1 MNKVEIVAH
10 DCLGVEAVMAETRHS
25 FAKHTHEA
33 FGIGFMYSGA
43 QKSLSGRGMVEAGA
57 GNIIT
62 VNPREVHDGHP
73 IGDGPRGW
81 NMLYFDP
88 ALIAQAAH
96 DLSDAATDQY
106 EFARPVMDSPEVR
119 QCFGALFDAIT
130 NGSEEIAA
138 LRREE
143 MLLLMLHHAM
153 ISPGEPE
160 PKSSAGTAVA
170 HARIKR
176 AKALLDDSPTLSHSL
191 DDLADAAGLSKFQ
204 TLRNFT
210 RATGLTP
217 HAYLIQRRI
226 DLARAMIKSG
236 ETLAY
241 IASAAGF
248 ADQSHLNRH
257 FVRAFGLTPGRY
269 ARAIRTNYPICTS
282 CNSVQECLAHHP

>member
-1 MNKVEIVAH
+1 MNKVEVISH
-10 DCLGVEAVMAETRHS
+10 DYLGVEAVMAETRHS

-43 QKSLSGRGMVEAGA
+43 QKSASGRGMVEAGA

-81 NMLYFDP
+81 NMLYFEP
-88 ALIAQAAH
+88 ALIAQAAS
-96 DLSDAATDQY
+96 DLTDTATDQY
-106 EFARPVMDSPEVR
+106 EFTRPVMDSPHVR
-119 QCFGALFDAIT
+119 HCFGALFDAIT
-130 NGSEEIAA
+130 NGSDATA
-138 LRREE
+138 RLRREE
-143 MLLLMLHHAM
+143 MQLLMLHHAM
-153 ISPGEPE
+153 IGPGEPTA
-160 PKSSAGTAVA
+160 KSNVRTAVA

-176 AKALLDDSPTLSHSL
+176 AKALLDDSPTQSHSL

-204 TLRNFT
+204 TLRDFT

-217 HAYLIQRRI
+217 HAYQIQRRI
-226 DLARAMIKSG
+226 DLARAMIKSAA
-236 ETLAY
+236 TLAD

-269 ARAIRTNYPICTS
+269 ARAVRGN
-282 CNSVQECLAHHP
+282 